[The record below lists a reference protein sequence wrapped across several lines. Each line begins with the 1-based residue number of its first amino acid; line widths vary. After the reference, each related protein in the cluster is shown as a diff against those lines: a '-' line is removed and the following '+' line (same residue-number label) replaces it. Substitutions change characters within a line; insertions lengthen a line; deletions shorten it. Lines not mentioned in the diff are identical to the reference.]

1 MAWRPSPKLE
11 SPSGSH
17 ESLDPASPA
26 GAAHCRC
33 AGAMPGVT
41 RAQWTVV
48 WPRAMRVA
56 LQFLTRLPLRIE
68 PPPAPREIGLSLAC
82 YPIVGLALG
91 TTLWGVALAV
101 SRVPALLAAAIV
113 LAAWV
118 LITGAL
124 HIDGLADTADAWV
137 GGHGDRERTLRIMK
151 DPTCGPV
158 ALAVVNCLLL
168 LKFAALAALL
178 PHLHAGSWHA
188 VPWRD
193 PRLAAGCILPP
204 LLARA
209 AIPVLFAR
217 TPYVRAQGIAE
228 DLTAHQSRG
237 AGIFVAGLTALC
249 TLAACR
255 TSAAIA
261 LSAAALAYM
270 IVRSGLVRR
279 LGGFTGDGAGAL
291 IEVIEAA
298 CLIALAVAP

>member
-1 MAWRPSPKLE
+1 MKRWA
-11 SPSGSH
+11 
-17 ESLDPASPA
+17 
-26 GAAHCRC
+26 
-33 AGAMPGVT
+33 
-41 RAQWTVV
+41 
-48 WPRAMRVA
+48 WPRAMLVA
-56 LQFLTRLPLRIE
+56 VQFLTRLPLRIE

-82 YPIVGLALG
+82 YPLVGLALG
-91 TTLWGVALAV
+91 TSLWGIALAV
-101 SRVPALLAAAIV
+101 SRLPALLAAAIV

-151 DPTCGPV
+151 DPTSGPV

-178 PHLHAGSWHA
+178 PHMHAASWYA

-217 TPYVRAQGIAE
+217 TPYVRAQGIAR
-228 DLTAHQSRG
+228 DLTVHQSRG
-237 AGIFVAGLTALC
+237 AGIFVAALTGLC
-249 TLAACR
+249 TLAAWR
-255 TSAAIA
+255 ISGAMA
-261 LSAAALAYM
+261 LGAAAVAYT
-270 IVRSGLVRR
+270 IVRSGLLRR
-279 LGGFTGDGAGAL
+279 VGGFTGDGAGAL
-291 IEVIEAA
+291 IELIEAA
-298 CLIALAVAP
+298 CLIALSAAP